1 MKRKAPAKGLLASI
15 AGFVD
20 GVTQVADEATRAV
33 EVVSAKT
40 TVALEHVTDAKQ
52 TIEAKLG
59 ELRDVRA
66 AAADTIAKARKLTE
80 TPPKRVKITR
90 TP

>member
-1 MKRKAPAKGLLASI
+1 MKRKPPAKGLLAGI
-15 AGFVD
+15 VGFVD
-20 GVTQVADEATRAV
+20 GVAQVADEATRAV
-33 EVVSAKT
+33 EAVSAKT
-40 TVALEHVTDAKQ
+40 SVALEHVVDAKQ

-59 ELRDVRA
+59 ELRDVGA
-66 AAADTIAKARKLTE
+66 AAADTLAKARKLAE